1 MRRQCDACLVLLEPL
16 NSSLIADMGLY
27 YHNRQLT
34 KSCGRHKERLMSFCR
49 DVGGDGFWGLGFNFS
64 KGTALKEAFRI

>member
-1 MRRQCDACLVLLEPL
+1 M
-16 NSSLIADMGLY
+16 SSTLGAIEFLFLIADMGLY
-27 YHNRQLT
+27 CHSRQLT
-34 KSCGRHKERLMSFCR
+34 KSCGRHKERLTSFCR